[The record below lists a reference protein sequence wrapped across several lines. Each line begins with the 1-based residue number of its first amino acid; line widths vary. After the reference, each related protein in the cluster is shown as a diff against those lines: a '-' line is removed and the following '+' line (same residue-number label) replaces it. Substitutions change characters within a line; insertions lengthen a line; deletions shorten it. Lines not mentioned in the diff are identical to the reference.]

1 MELWLQGKVKLVGDD
16 ESLIEVTTDNTG
28 SYNFE
33 LNPLTTYE
41 ILVFKGYLNNKVRD
55 YRWN

>member
-1 MELWLQGKVKLVGDD
+1 MVTGAKVKLVGDD
-16 ESLIEVTTDNTG
+16 ESALEVTTDNTG

-41 ILVFKGYLNNKVRD
+41 VLVSKEGYLNNKVT
-55 YRWN
+55 